1 MKRRREHRSRC
12 ASNTKTETEKTMDFE
27 DTPEETTFRTEAN
40 KWLSANAKLRGSK
53 AAADDMEEMENGA
66 AGQMAAGKAWQK
78 KKAEAGYARITWP
91 KGMGGMGGTPMQ
103 SIIFGQ
109 EEAKYDVATGAPFAI
124 GLGMCI
130 PTLMA
135 YGSEDAK
142 KRFVWPAVTGE
153 EIWCQLFSEP
163 AGGSDVA
170 GLRTRAEKNGD
181 EWVINGQKIWT
192 TGAQFSDYGILLT
205 RTDPG
210 VPKHKGLTMFYI
222 DMHDPAVEVRPIK
235 QASGGSGFNEVF
247 FTDLRVKDSQRL
259 GEVGQGWQVALTTLM
274 HERLAVG
281 GGQGGGMD
289 VRELMNLARKLEL
302 EDGPAIKNAAVRERV
317 ADWYVR
323 SAGLKYTTYRTM
335 TALSRGQQPGPEAS
349 IAKVVVATKLQDLTA
364 FGMELEGEAGALKG
378 EDAPEHGTF
387 QMGWMAAPGLRIAGG
402 TDEILRNIIAERV
415 LGLPPDIRVDKDLP
429 FNKLPSGR

>member
-1 MKRRREHRSRC
+1 
-12 ASNTKTETEKTMDFE
+12 MDFE
-27 DTPEETTFRTEAN
+27 DTAEEAKFRNEVRR
-40 KWLSANAKLRGSK
+40 WLDDNVKGAKG
-53 AAADDMEEMENGA
+53 DGDEMAERTDKDFLA
-66 AGQMAAGKAWQK
+66 RARAWQA
-78 KKAEAGYARITWP
+78 KKAKAGYARITWP
-91 KGMGGMGGTPMQ
+91 KDVGGYGGTAIQ
-103 SIIFGQ
+103 QVIFNQ
-109 EEAKYDVATGAPFAI
+109 EEGKSNVAGLGGPFGI

-135 YGSEDAK
+135 YGDKEAVG
-142 KRFVWPAVTGE
+142 RYVGPALRGE

-181 EWVINGQKIWT
+181 TWTINGQKIWT
-192 TGAQFSDYGILLT
+192 TGAQISDYGILLT
-205 RTDPG
+205 RTDPN
-210 VPKHKGLTMFYI
+210 VPKHKGLTMFYLS
-222 DMHDPAVEVRPIK
+222 MKSPGVEVRPIK
-235 QASGGSGFNEVF
+235 QASGASGFNEVF
-247 FTDLRVKDSQRL
+247 FTDVKIPDSQRL

-281 GGQGGGMD
+281 GGLGGGLD
-289 VRELMNLARKLEL
+289 VKELMGLARTLEL

-349 IAKVVVATKLQDLTA
+349 IAKIVVAPKLQDLSA
-364 FGMELEGEAGALKG
+364 FAMELEGEAGALKG
-378 EDAPEHGTF
+378 EDAPEHGAF
-387 QMGWMAAPGLRIAGG
+387 QMGWMSAPGLRIAGG

-415 LGLPPDIRVDKDLP
+415 LGLPQDVRVDKDVP
-429 FNKLPSGR
+429 FNKMPSGR